1 MANERT
7 YDKLTPNREYK
18 SRIFEMV
25 FSEKK
30 ALLELYNAANGTNY
44 DDPDLLEI
52 NTLKNAIYLGMR
64 NDISFIIDSS
74 LTLYEHQC
82 VLQWS

>member
-7 YDKLTPNREYK
+7 YDQLTPNREYK
-18 SRIFEMV
+18 SRIFAMV

-52 NTLKNAIYLGMR
+52 T
-64 NDISFIIDSS
+64 DS
-74 LTLYEHQC
+74 TFYC

>member
-25 FSEKK
+25 FSEKE